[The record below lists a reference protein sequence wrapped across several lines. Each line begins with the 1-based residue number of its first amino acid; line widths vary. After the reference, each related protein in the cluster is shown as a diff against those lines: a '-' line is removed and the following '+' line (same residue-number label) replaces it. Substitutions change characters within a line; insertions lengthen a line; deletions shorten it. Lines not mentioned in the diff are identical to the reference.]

1 MTTLKTLLR
10 ATLGV
15 ALAVILL
22 PVFVWIGLAA
32 LGASIAA
39 IVLGTAVAAWQLR
52 AAQHPASS

>member
-10 ATLGV
+10 AALGV
-15 ALAVILL
+15 TLAIVLL

-39 IVLGTAVAAWQLR
+39 IILGTGVAAWQLR
-52 AAQHPASS
+52 AAEIKPSN